1 MFMFLPIILG
11 SVFIGVKV
19 RLLTIVC
26 DDVLTAVVIPDDLV
40 PKADRAA
47 LNATLSSLGNQAV

>member
-1 MFMFLPIILG
+1 MARTRVMFMFLPIILG

-40 PKADRAA
+40 PKCRSA
-47 LNATLSSLGNQAV
+47 SEV